1 MNVVVHYPKDE
12 HAVEHLREQVSVLHA
27 EYIYSYLNKL
37 DIPAEEKANI
47 IQGIRDA
54 LI

>member
-1 MNVVVHYPKDE
+1 MNIIVHYPKDK
-12 HAVEHLREQVSVLHA
+12 HAVENLREQVSVLHT

-37 DIPAEEKANI
+37 DIPVEEKTKI